1 MPSDSR
7 RVQVPDVS
15 TPYQNYCAKTLYKDS
30 QQALKDLLKD
40 DSTRKDGRKPFEAR
54 PICLKQGVSEKAK
67 GSAYI
72 EQGQTKVICSVFDP
86 REIPSS
92 KTSLE
97 YQRTKG
103 ELYVEFKFA
112 PFASKIRTGWLR
124 DSEEKEL
131 GNHLKRALE
140 PAVCRHEF
148 PNFQVD
154 IFVLVLQND
163 GSALSAAINCANL
176 ALADAAIPMY
186 DMVTSTTLALRGGL
200 TFLDPLE
207 EEATF
212 CQSSPLANE
221 SDDIECGI
229 LTVSYMSV
237 IQQVTQVTLVGTIEQ
252 DLLASQIE
260 RIVEQCESLCTEHVQ
275 KLLVRNL
282 IKEAKE

>member
-15 TPYQNYCAKTLYKDS
+15 TPYSNYCLKSAVKDC
-30 QQALKDLLKD
+30 QQALSTLLKD
-40 DSTRKDGRKPFEAR
+40 KSTRKDGRKLNDAR
-54 PICLKQGVSEKAK
+54 PMCLKQGVSEKAK

-72 EQGQTKVICSVFDP
+72 EQGNTKVICSVFEP

-97 YQRTKG
+97 YQRSKG

-112 PFASKIRTGWLR
+112 PFASQIRTGWLR

-148 PNFQVD
+148 SNFQVD
-154 IFVLVLQND
+154 LFVLVLQND

-176 ALADAAIPMY
+176 ALVDAAIPMY
-186 DMVTSTTLALRGGL
+186 DLVTSSTLALRGGL
-200 TFLDPLE
+200 TFIDPVE
-207 EEATF
+207 EEVAY
-212 CQSSPLANE
+212 CQSLSSSE
-221 SDDIECGI
+221 DDDSGVIT
-229 LTVSYMSV
+229 LSYMSV
-237 IQQVTQVTLVGTIEQ
+237 IQQVTQVTLVGTIQQERLADHIEQ
-252 DLLASQIE
+252 LIGC
-260 RIVEQCESLCTEHVQ
+260 CESLCTDRVQ
-275 KLLVRNL
+275 KLVVRNV
-282 IKEAKE
+282 IKEAEE